1 MKKLFFAII
10 LFLSFSIAFAQNIE
24 KWKMN
29 ELQSYIQQEKGVLV
43 INFWATFCKPC
54 IAEIPDFIKIAE
66 KYKSQQVKLLLVSLD
81 QPANYPKKLAS
92 FVKKQKFFTPIV
104 WFDESDAN
112 YFCPLVD
119 TSWSGSI
126 PSTLMIN
133 SVNGYRRFF
142 EMSLDPVI
150 FEKELKLAIEAKL

>member
-1 MKKLFFAII
+1 MKKLFFSII
-10 LFLSFSIAFAQNIE
+10 LLLSFSIAFAQNIE

-29 ELQSYIQQEKGVLV
+29 DLKSYIEQGKGVLV

-54 IAEIPDFIKIAE
+54 IAEISDFIKISE
-66 KYKSQQVKLLLVSLD
+66 QYEGQQVKLLLVSLD

-92 FVKKQKFFTPIV
+92 FVKKQKFFTSIV
-104 WFDESDAN
+104 WLDESDAN

-142 EMSLDPVI
+142 EMSLDPAI

>member
-1 MKKLFFAII
+1 MKKLFFSII
-10 LFLSFSIAFAQNIE
+10 LLLSFSIAFAQNIE

-29 ELQSYIQQEKGVLV
+29 DLKSYIEQGKGVLV

-54 IAEIPDFIKIAE
+54 ITEISDFIKISE
-66 KYKSQQVKLLLVSLD
+66 QYEGQQVKLLLVSLD

-92 FVKKQKFFTPIV
+92 FVKKQKFFTSIV
-104 WFDESDAN
+104 WLDESDAN